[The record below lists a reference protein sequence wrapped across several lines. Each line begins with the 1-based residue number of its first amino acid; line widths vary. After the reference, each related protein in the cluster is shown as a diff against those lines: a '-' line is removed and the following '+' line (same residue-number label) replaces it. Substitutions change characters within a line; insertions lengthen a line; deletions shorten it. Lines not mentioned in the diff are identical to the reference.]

1 MGKKPSYEEL
11 EQRVKE
17 LELAEFE
24 KKRVEEAL
32 WESEG
37 RYRSLF
43 KNNHSVMLVIDPKN
57 GEIADANP
65 AACSFYGWSLE
76 ELTAKKITDINIL
89 TKEQVFQEME
99 RAKSEQRQHF
109 IFRHR
114 LSNGDIRDVEVY
126 SGPIKLHEQQYLYSI
141 IHDITDRKH
150 AEEALQKSEHLLN
163 DVIESI
169 QDGISVLNTDLTIS
183 RVNNVM
189 KKWYAKNLPLEGK
202 KCHVCYH
209 YSDEPCDPCPTIRCI
224 KSGQTEREIVPGL
237 PGSPIKWIEL
247 FSYPIIDQG
256 SGAVSSVVEF
266 VRDITERKQVEEVL
280 QKSEEKFRTIFIS
293 APVGIAIANPEGRF
307 IEVNDSG
314 CRMLG
319 YSKEELIEMS
329 FLDITYPNDLSETQ
343 KLAAN
348 VWDGKSDFY
357 QAEKRYLKKDGSPL
371 WATINASAI
380 RDRGGKVQYW
390 IGIMEDISQRKQ
402 AEDALKNSLKVKQM
416 LLREIHHR
424 VKNNLEIISS
434 LIDLGSMNTDNREKQ
449 KLLSDVSSRINSM
462 ALIHNQLYE
471 SDRFDKVDMKR
482 HVQEMVDNI
491 LIIYGNGEKLINF
504 VIEASEMYLSVEQA
518 IPSALALNEIIT
530 NSFKHAFRENKQG
543 TINICIN
550 NPTDDTVFMRVK
562 DDGVGISKGIDFNNT
577 KGIGLKLVK
586 HLIEDQLKGEICVNR
601 EDGTEICLE
610 FKRLKL

>member
-11 EQRVKE
+11 KKNTIKNK
-17 LELAEFE
+17 LAE
-24 KKRVEEAL
+24 KAL
-32 WESEG
+32 WKSEG
-37 RYRSLF
+37 LLS
-43 KNNHSVMLVIDPKN
+43 
-57 GEIADANP
+57 
-65 AACSFYGWSLE
+65 
-76 ELTAKKITDINIL
+76 DI
-89 TKEQVFQEME
+89 
-99 RAKSEQRQHF
+99 
-109 IFRHR
+109 
-114 LSNGDIRDVEVY
+114 
-126 SGPIKLHEQQYLYSI
+126 
-141 IHDITDRKH
+141 
-150 AEEALQKSEHLLN
+150 LN
-163 DVIESI
+163 SI
-169 QDGISVLNTDLTIS
+169 QDGISVLTTDLTIS
-183 RVNNVM
+183 RVNDVM
-189 KKWYAKNLPLEGK
+189 KQWYMKNLPLEGK
-202 KCHVCYH
+202 KCYECYH
-209 YSDEPCDPCPTIRCI
+209 NSDKPCDPCPTLRCI
-224 KSGQTEREIVPGL
+224 KSGQTEREIVRGL
-237 PGSPIKWIEL
+237 PGSTIEWIEL
-247 FSYPIIDQG
+247 FSYPIRDQQ
-256 SGAVSSVVEF
+256 SGEVTGIVEF
-266 VRDITERKQVEEVL
+266 VRNITEHKKIEEIL
-280 QKSEEKFRTIFIS
+280 RKSEEMFRTLFFS
-293 APVGIAIANPEGRF
+293 APLGIAIAGPEGRF
-307 IEVNDSG
+307 IEINDSG

-319 YSKEELIEMS
+319 YSKEELREMS

-343 KLAAN
+343 KLADK

-357 QAEKRYLKKDGSPL
+357 QTEKRYLKKDGSLL
-371 WATINASAI
+371 WATTNASVI
-380 RDRGGKVQYW
+380 RDKSGKIQYW

-402 AEDALKNSLKVKQM
+402 AEDSLKNSLKVKQM

>member
-76 ELTAKKITDINIL
+76 KLTAKKITDINIL
-89 TKEQVFQEME
+89 TKEQIFQEME

-189 KKWYAKNLPLEGK
+189 KKW
-202 KCHVCYH
+202 
-209 YSDEPCDPCPTIRCI
+209 
-224 KSGQTEREIVPGL
+224 
-237 PGSPIKWIEL
+237 
-247 FSYPIIDQG
+247 
-256 SGAVSSVVEF
+256 
-266 VRDITERKQVEEVL
+266 
-280 QKSEEKFRTIFIS
+280 
-293 APVGIAIANPEGRF
+293 
-307 IEVNDSG
+307 
-314 CRMLG
+314 
-319 YSKEELIEMS
+319 
-329 FLDITYPNDLSETQ
+329 
-343 KLAAN
+343 
-348 VWDGKSDFY
+348 
-357 QAEKRYLKKDGSPL
+357 
-371 WATINASAI
+371 
-380 RDRGGKVQYW
+380 
-390 IGIMEDISQRKQ
+390 
-402 AEDALKNSLKVKQM
+402 
-416 LLREIHHR
+416 
-424 VKNNLEIISS
+424 
-434 LIDLGSMNTDNREKQ
+434 
-449 KLLSDVSSRINSM
+449 
-462 ALIHNQLYE
+462 
-471 SDRFDKVDMKR
+471 
-482 HVQEMVDNI
+482 
-491 LIIYGNGEKLINF
+491 
-504 VIEASEMYLSVEQA
+504 
-518 IPSALALNEIIT
+518 
-530 NSFKHAFRENKQG
+530 
-543 TINICIN
+543 
-550 NPTDDTVFMRVK
+550 
-562 DDGVGISKGIDFNNT
+562 
-577 KGIGLKLVK
+577 
-586 HLIEDQLKGEICVNR
+586 
-601 EDGTEICLE
+601 
-610 FKRLKL
+610 